1 MFSKEAQ
8 FSKPL
13 TIPPAWYTF
22 LLPAKVYAVLHG
34 HVLTSSRGQWLRNAL
49 PRISPRSAFPSAI
62 ESPQKPWLQQELKI
76 LYEVL
81 STVWYANPEWKDSA
95 KNQNK
100 LQRRKKNVVLG
111 TYVRSTPE
119 VQGQFTATCNIQQ
132 FICFVLMAICP
143 QYKFWKLLKKN

>member
-100 LQRRKKNVVLG
+100 LQRRKKKCCFGDICMFNSWGSG
-111 TYVRSTPE
+111 TIYSNMQHT
-119 VQGQFTATCNIQQ
+119 TIHLL
-132 FICFVLMAICP
+132 CFDGYMPTV
-143 QYKFWKLLKKN
+143 